1 MVQDTQLARDME
13 RQLLA
18 ISEACIAQEHAAA
31 AQLLDPHHS
40 LKYPAYMRMVDA
52 YQALRTESK
61 GKRLAVTA
69 HREKMRGD
77 RLLIP

>member
-1 MVQDTQLARDME
+1 MAQDAQLARDTE

-40 LKYPAYMRMVDA
+40 LRYPAYIRMVDA
-52 YQALRTESK
+52 YRALRTESK
-61 GKRLAVTA
+61 GKRLAVIT
-69 HREKMRGD
+69 HRKKMRD
-77 RLLIP
+77 DKLLMP